1 MRNLFIIGF
10 VVVTMGSTIATG
22 QTFDA
27 NGNIIDKSVTRYQWN
42 DPKTGKIIIKDYPP
56 SNLEVQKIGQRKEGN
71 DIIILLD
78 AKLPKKDPGPSVGSK
93 QVTLDVESEQA
104 KEQLKNRCFEALKNG
119 LGFFDPESV
128 RIEGPAGHTFEGG
141 KPEVLLNLNA
151 KNRYGG
157 YVGAK
162 YYHCIFSIDGQR
174 ILEAKALY

>member
-42 DPKTGKIIIKDYPP
+42 DPKTGKIVIKDYPP

-78 AKLPKKDPGPSVGSK
+78 AKLPQKDPGPPVGAK
-93 QVTLDVESEQA
+93 QVTLDVESEQV

-119 LGFFDPESV
+119 LGFFDRESV
-128 RIEGPAGHTFEGG
+128 RMEGPALHAFKGG
-141 KPEVLLNLNA
+141 KPQVWLSLNA

-162 YYHCIFSIDGQR
+162 SYYCIFSIDGQR
-174 ILEAKALY
+174 ILEVKAL